1 MSTLSSQPA
10 FTITAIDA
18 DGCRHAVHAVSLE
31 LALTDGSGIIQLDA
45 HPHEAFAGQ
54 LVLRAEP
61 RADLHDR
68 HLCVFNLRP
77 GACNVL
83 HLALETLPLVEMSET
98 QPLCA

>member
-1 MSTLSSQPA
+1 MTTTSGPAA

-45 HPHEAFAGQ
+45 FPHAAFAGQ

-61 RADLHDR
+61 RVELQDSHF
-68 HLCVFNLRP
+68 CVLTLRP

-83 HLALETLPLVEMSET
+83 HVGLETLPIVEPED
-98 QPLCA
+98 A